1 MKFDMHTHTIYSKHW
16 FFGIDALNYPKD
28 MIKAAVRAG
37 LDGMAITD
45 HNNVRGSLIG
55 LKEAKSISKSF
66 KIITG
71 TEIRSA
77 KGDIL
82 AYGIKE
88 NVKPMMSVEETVE
101 RIHDLG
107 GIAVAAHPFSEFLFR
122 NVLQEESRKTDAV
135 EVFNA
140 TNSIPLQNL
149 KAKAFARQ
157 YNMPVSAGSDSHCI
171 LSVGNAGIICDGDP
185 LQAIMK
191 KKVRIFGKYT
201 PYKDTAFQMLEKFG
215 RSAKWLVFRKEKRHV
230 VSEINK

>member
-16 FFGIDALNYPKD
+16 FFGIDALDYPRD
-28 MIKAAVRAG
+28 MIKAAIKKG
-37 LDGMAITD
+37 LDGIAVTD
-45 HNNVRGSLIG
+45 HNNIRGSLIA
-55 LKEAKSISKSF
+55 LKEAKRINKDF

-71 TEIRSA
+71 IEVRSA

-82 AYGIKE
+82 AYGVRE

-101 RIHDLG
+101 SIHDLG

-171 LSVGNAGIICDGDP
+171 LSVGNAGIICDSDP
-185 LQAIMK
+185 LGSIMK
-191 KKVRIFGKYT
+191 KKVRIFGGRT
-201 PYKDTAFQMLEKFG
+201 PYLIMAYSTIVSLPKFLMK
-215 RSAKWLVFRKEKRHV
+215 SKLPTF
-230 VSEINK
+230 